1 MTRSALEPVKNKGG
15 RSPIINQKIIQD
27 VTSAIKAGNYMEVAA
42 AYAGISKDT
51 FYRWMKRGAREKRRV
66 LKDKRSKI
74 KQGELPYVLF
84 AEGVRKALAD
94 AEVRD
99 VSMIAKAA
107 SGGQVYTEEK
117 IVYDAQGRVVEK
129 HVVTKKSAPQ
139 WQAAAW
145 RLERK
150 YPNKWGR
157 RVAIR
162 KDEGTGEES
171 AEDFAKKM
179 RDEFGALAGILG
191 CGDEAQND
199 STADI
204 TTGSSDEESA
214 PEAVLPTNK

>member
-1 MTRSALEPVKNKGG
+1 MTTDATAGTKNLGG
-15 RSPIINQKIIQD
+15 RKPIISQKIIQD

-51 FYRWMKRGAREKRRV
+51 FFRWMKRGAREKRRV
-66 LKDKRSKI
+66 LNDKRLKI
-74 KQGELPYVLF
+74 RQSELPYVLF
-84 AEGVRKALAD
+84 SEGVRKALAD

-117 IVYDAQGRVVEK
+117 IVYDASGRIVEK
-129 HVVTKKSAPQ
+129 QVVTKKTAPQ

-150 YPNKWGR
+150 YPKKWGR

-162 KDEGTGEES
+162 KDEGTGEET
-171 AEDFAKKM
+171 AEEYAKKM
-179 RDEFGALAGILG
+179 RDEFGSLAGILG
-191 CGDEAQND
+191 CGDDSQDDTSLDTTNGSEQSGEAK
-199 STADI
+199 T
-204 TTGSSDEESA
+204 
-214 PEAVLPTNK
+214 VLPADK